1 MTLGTNS
8 AAIGRFIE
16 NIEADARALI
26 KEVLNLSIWGGI
38 NPESVW
44 IMTYLERSVL
54 SESIK
59 ERTETL
65 YGKKGIAR
73 R

>member
-1 MTLGTNS
+1 MTLGNNR

-16 NIEADARALI
+16 GIEADARALI
-26 KEVLNLSIWGGI
+26 KEVSTLSIWGTLDT
-38 NPESVW
+38 ETVW
-44 IMTYLERSVL
+44 SMTFLERTIL
-54 SESIK
+54 SEAIK